1 MLAQCHPFLYADDS
15 ALLVSRINQTT
26 LESILSVEL
35 TNINKLSPHLGKTEG
50 ILFGSKMKLSE
61 SSDVRVQLAGQVL
74 TARTAVNY
82 LGCTLDGNLAGR
94 EYGY

>member
-1 MLAQCHPFLYADDS
+1 MLAQCHPCLYADDS
-15 ALLVSRINQTT
+15 TLLVFHINQTT
-26 LESILSVEL
+26 LESILSAEL

-61 SSDVRVQLAGQVL
+61 SSDIRVQLAEQVL
-74 TARTAVNY
+74 TARTAVHY
-82 LGCTLDGNLAGR
+82 LGCTLDGNLAGE